1 MPCSAIQEDWT
12 KGARNKRKQSNI
24 STIYLLL
31 LTDCSLA
38 CLVPIKIF
46 IKVNHF
52 WTIFQGSLFMIPS
65 FWIDTDTCCILM
77 CCSAYLRSC
86 WINPGVFYQIWMQL
100 IGYVWIPGQ
109 RRSLSY
115 LYQFLLC
122 LLVLIL
128 LFLGMLWNMWWLL
141 TRFSLGKIMCLS
153 SIVWLC
159 ASCGH
164 YYGWLTWWKIPA
176 RFVFTY
182 YWVSYCQ
189 LWKNIMFCTRRM
201 SFHFSYDLGV
211 LKYSHGCIWKDKY
224 PVMSYPMDICMYVD
238 LWLYIW
244 CTSWLGMTIWC
255 FFQVWLFLAI

>member
-1 MPCSAIQEDWT
+1 M
-12 KGARNKRKQSNI
+12 
-24 STIYLLL
+24 
-31 LTDCSLA
+31 
-38 CLVPIKIF
+38 
-46 IKVNHF
+46 
-52 WTIFQGSLFMIPS
+52 
-65 FWIDTDTCCILM
+65 
-77 CCSAYLRSC
+77 
-86 WINPGVFYQIWMQL
+86 
-100 IGYVWIPGQ
+100 
-109 RRSLSY
+109 
-115 LYQFLLC
+115 
-122 LLVLIL
+122 
-128 LFLGMLWNMWWLL
+128 LL
-141 TRFSLGKIMCLS
+141 TRFSLDTMMCLS

-244 CTSWLGMTIWC
+244 CTSWLGMTIWY
-255 FFQVWLFLAI
+255 FFSGVIVFSHLVGVGFLLMGILSYLGSGHPQSHMECWW